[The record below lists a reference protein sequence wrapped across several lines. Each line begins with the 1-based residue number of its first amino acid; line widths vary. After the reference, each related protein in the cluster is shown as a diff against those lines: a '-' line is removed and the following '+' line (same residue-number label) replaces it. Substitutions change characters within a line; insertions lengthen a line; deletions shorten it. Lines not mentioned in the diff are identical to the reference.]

1 MHWVREAPEAKG
13 VEYVLYIDAD
23 MLLRKPMD
31 PIAMGVRRGVVVSEH
46 VGYLDVGLRNG
57 LQHMF
62 LPAEAAEYAGAD
74 VNVHVR
80 TRTLT
85 LTTDPNAN
93 TGPNTDPGPNTDAN
107 TDASTDPGPD
117 QVHATPPAE
126 GLKISAGGWYHFFHI
141 EDIRKI
147 AHRWLYYC
155 EQMRLNPQKYWRV
168 EGKDG
173 KGGIGF
179 GGADHDIPTLALTLP
194 PNLNPNPIPYPEPE
208 PITPYPCP
216 GTDHDIL
223 TGDAYVGKGSA
234 PWISEMYGYVFSAAE
249 AKLRH
254 ILTEGVVVYPDEI
267 GAGRREQPEDL
278 P

>member
-1 MHWVREAPEAKG
+1 MK
-13 VEYVLYIDAD
+13 
-23 MLLRKPMD
+23 
-31 PIAMGVRRGVVVSEH
+31 RGVVVSEH

-74 VNVHVR
+74 VNVHA
-80 TRTLT
+80 TTPTLT

-155 EQMRLNPQKYWRV
+155 EQMRLNPQKYWRG

-179 GGADHDIPTLALTLP
+179 GGADYDIPTLALTLP
-194 PNLNPNPIPYPEPE
+194 SNLNPNPIPYLEPE
-208 PITPYPCP
+208 PYHPLPLP
-216 GTDHDIL
+216 
-223 TGDAYVGKGSA
+223 
-234 PWISEMYGYVFSAAE
+234 
-249 AKLRH
+249 RH
-254 ILTEGVVVYPDEI
+254 RPRHPD
-267 GAGRREQPEDL
+267 G
-278 P
+278 